1 MNSGITEKKSGNHFI
16 PTLFYTLRAVK
27 EERESMIK
35 IVGTW
40 ERTDKEV
47 DRHWNVLAT
56 LEHDLVTEDF
66 SYTGGEYIC
75 MGETGTG
82 RLHGRDWDWLN
93 PRWLPWKRFGRELVF
108 ENTMLSMWVALNIC
122 FMPINWISDNT
133 RFFFRRTAQIFLEI
147 TLVMTTRGAKKNL
160 KK

>member
-1 MNSGITEKKSGNHFI
+1 VNSGITEKKSGNHFI

-66 SYTGGEYIC
+66 SYTGGEYH
-75 MGETGTG
+75 
-82 RLHGRDWDWLN
+82 LHGRDWDWAFAWERLGLVKSKMASVEEI
-93 PRWLPWKRFGRELVF
+93 RARISLREHDV
-108 ENTMLSMWVALNIC
+108 
-122 FMPINWISDNT
+122 INVSCIEHLLH
-133 RFFFRRTAQIFLEI
+133 AY
-147 TLVMTTRGAKKNL
+147 
-160 KK
+160 